1 MTIVVTAA
9 TGLLGRLVLT
19 ELLKKGVPAGD
30 IVAGGRSVEKLSDFA
45 EQGVR
50 VQVIDYDKPETLTA
64 AFTGADRVLF
74 ISGSEA
80 GRRIPQHN
88 NVVNAAK
95 AAQVGLIA
103 YTGIAGADSTTM
115 KLASDH
121 LATEAALKASGLPVV
136 LLRHGWYLE
145 NYTDQIAGAL
155 ERGVVA
161 GAAGSGRVSAATRA
175 DFAAADVEALLS
187 SKGGEVFEMGGDEAF
202 TLTEFA
208 AELSKQSGK
217 EVRYQNLPTDKYAE
231 MLAGVGVP
239 GPFAEVLADCDRGI
253 RDGELHVGTGDLS
266 NLLGRPTT
274 SLAEAIQAAL

>member
-19 ELLKKGVPAGD
+19 ELLKKGVPAAD

-45 EQGVR
+45 GQGVR

-202 TLTEFA
+202 TMTEYA
-208 AELSKQSGK
+208 AELSKQSGQ

-239 GPFAEVLADCDRGI
+239 GPFAEILADCDRGI

-274 SLAEAIQAAL
+274 SLSEAIQAAL